1 MQTCLLTHWT
11 QRSEMSKRCQF
22 CSSWNCLRH
31 AFLLFL
37 SSSMS
42 NTHWRLNTC
51 MLIIDLCMVLRAGGR
66 SKCVLTHW
74 QGEFFESVLPSSVF
88 LLSPKKAHAS
98 LRNAIKEKNGI
109 SSLEAVWLLFFWGVK
124 KKKKCRLLFA
134 RSPDKLHRT
143 PKSFV
148 LQKVCF
154 KVYEKFSGLF
164 FLNEKDNLKHLLV
177 PTQHS
182 LVISPDK
189 NFESDWNTVTLL

>member
-51 MLIIDLCMVLRAGGR
+51 MLIIDLCMVLRAGRR

-124 KKKKCRLLFA
+124 KKKNAGTFLQDHLTSFTAHQRVSCCR
-134 RSPDKLHRT
+134 
-143 PKSFV
+143 KSVSKFTRNF
-148 LQKVCF
+148 QACF
-154 KVYEKFSGLF
+154 FYKKMRRM
-164 FLNEKDNLKHLLV
+164 
-177 PTQHS
+177 T
-182 LVISPDK
+182 
-189 NFESDWNTVTLL
+189 WNTFYSCPHSIV

>member
-124 KKKKCRLLFA
+124 KKKMPAPFCKITWQASPHTTEFRVAESLFQSLREIFRLVF
-134 RSPDKLHRT
+134 
-143 PKSFV
+143 
-148 LQKVCF
+148 F
-154 KVYEKFSGLF
+154 KWEG
-164 FLNEKDNLKHLLV
+164 
-177 PTQHS
+177 
-182 LVISPDK
+182 
-189 NFESDWNTVTLL
+189 